1 MVRLTGAFVGF
12 LIAAYMVERMDC
24 SVEAAVLAF
33 AQARPPGIYKD
44 DYIKELFRRYDDVED
59 ALPAPEKPSW
69 CSKGNRTHFIP
80 NRLILQLNC
89 RQRL

>member
-1 MVRLTGAFVGF
+1 
-12 LIAAYMVERMDC
+12 MVERMDC
-24 SVEAAVLAF
+24 SVEAAVVAF

-69 CSKGNRTHFIP
+69 CSKGNNIQFSIV
-80 NRLILQLNC
+80 NIF
-89 RQRL
+89 